1 MSYYSRYYSK
11 NKRREYAQTM
21 NKIDDFCADNGI
33 TASIGN
39 DSFYF
44 TLNGIHY
51 RVSNHTVEASNRGAY
66 NVEGAQVRELYHPN
80 GREDNVVYITAGK
93 TRIMQIYNDL
103 AAGYK
108 LDKRGNRILEAA
120 TNEK

>member
-11 NKRREYAQTM
+11 NKRREYARTM
-21 NKIDDFCADNGI
+21 NEIDDFCADNGI
-33 TASIGN
+33 TASAGN

-51 RVSNHTVEASNRGAY
+51 RVSNHTVEASNKGAY
-66 NVEGAQVRELYHPN
+66 NVEGVQVRELYHPN

-108 LDKRGNRILEAA
+108 LDKRGNRILEV
-120 TNEK
+120 TTL